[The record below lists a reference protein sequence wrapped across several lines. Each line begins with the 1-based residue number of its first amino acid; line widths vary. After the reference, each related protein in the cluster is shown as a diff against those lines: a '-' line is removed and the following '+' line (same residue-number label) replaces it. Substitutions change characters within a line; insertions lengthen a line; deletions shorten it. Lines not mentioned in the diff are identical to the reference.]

1 MVHKNV
7 YILFV
12 RPQIC
17 EAAISEGFGRETM
30 KDGLPQG
37 NDLLHLPASQETMD
51 NPFAQICGYVDDEV
65 VEDNRSLVASPTHG
79 DEDECRVFDPSM
91 VSENSTL
98 WTDTQTIPTPTLDF
112 HDVEQ
117 EKMCLPN
124 LAKYFGIESKALI
137 IQTMQSWA
145 LERGFRLVQCGGKPQ
160 KGKLRFVC
168 SRGRPSDPKRILG
181 VPILE
186 CRNSSTQRHINGDL
200 CKCMINVNLQV
211 DHNTWN
217 YGTHIL
223 QHNHDP
229 DSDLLHDLKHRKE
242 QLTPDMILWIQKMEG
257 VSPKTIWERFYKF
270 FPTAPLLSPQ
280 DLRNINGL
288 SGGSND
294 AKSLLELLMKL
305 KQEDD
310 RWVVKYQRDA
320 GNRLTHLF
328 WMTPKQRARAN
339 DLYQIIIHDNT
350 YMTNRFGLPFGIF
363 SSVNRWVMYLF
374 IRFLHLPCQLTFV
387 AQARPNR

>member
-1 MVHKNV
+1 
-7 YILFV
+7 
-12 RPQIC
+12 
-17 EAAISEGFGRETM
+17 
-30 KDGLPQG
+30 
-37 NDLLHLPASQETMD
+37 
-51 NPFAQICGYVDDEV
+51 
-65 VEDNRSLVASPTHG
+65 
-79 DEDECRVFDPSM
+79 
-91 VSENSTL
+91 
-98 WTDTQTIPTPTLDF
+98 
-112 HDVEQ
+112 
-117 EKMCLPN
+117 
-124 LAKYFGIESKALI
+124 
-137 IQTMQSWA
+137 
-145 LERGFRLVQCGGKPQ
+145 
-160 KGKLRFVC
+160 
-168 SRGRPSDPKRILG
+168 
-181 VPILE
+181 
-186 CRNSSTQRHINGDL
+186 
-200 CKCMINVNLQV
+200 
-211 DHNTWN
+211 
-217 YGTHIL
+217 
-223 QHNHDP
+223 
-229 DSDLLHDLKHRKE
+229 
-242 QLTPDMILWIQKMEG
+242 MEG

-320 GNRLTHLF
+320 GNRLTHLV

-374 IRFLHLPCQLTFV
+374 IRFLHLACQLTFV